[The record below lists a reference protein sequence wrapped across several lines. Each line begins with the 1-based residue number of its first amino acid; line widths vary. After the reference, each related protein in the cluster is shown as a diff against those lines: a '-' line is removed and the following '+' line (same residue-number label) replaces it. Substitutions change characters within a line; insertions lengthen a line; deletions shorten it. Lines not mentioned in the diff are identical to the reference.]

1 MPIFQEGARRGIL
14 AERHRTAVRPA
25 SAPGALGR
33 CLDVGEVGGARMSSK
48 AAGRS
53 ALRGADVAGQ
63 AGQGRGAHGAGAED
77 RDAEQFEAHFPVLG
91 RDGADAGVGGDQR
104 DEGHREAVAVGGDL
118 LVGQA
123 RRAQRLEHL
132 LHDQAGSG
140 AAGGVAAPHRG
151 ELRLPGDGVPDAQG
165 EGGEAVAPVA
175 FGAVALHGGEEGPVG
190 DGAW

>member
-1 MPIFQEGARRGIL
+1 MPIFQEGARCGIL
-14 AERHRTAVRPA
+14 AVRHRTAVRPV

-33 CLDVGEVGGARMSSK
+33 RLDVIEVGGEDVLEGGGAVRPQ
-48 AAGRS
+48 
-53 ALRGADVAGQ
+53 GADVAGEV
-63 AGQGRGAHGAGAED
+63 GQGRETLGACAGD
-77 RDAEQFEAHFPVLG
+77 RDAEQFEALFPVLG

-104 DEGHREAVAVGGDL
+104 NEEHREAVVVGGDL

-132 LHDQAGSG
+132 LHDQAGPR

-151 ELRLPGDGVPDAQG
+151 ELRLPGEDVPDAQG
-165 EGGEAVAPVA
+165 EDGEAVAPVA
-175 FGAVALHGGEEGPVG
+175 LGAVALHGGEEGAVG